1 MRPQSRVTYTCALF
15 SSNNPSNSTM
25 QAQVPPSVRSS
36 KYRKYGA
43 FPAVASILAT
53 CNFVECLQGVEQ
65 IENWIYI
72 CPKSA
77 AVCKEVY
84 KYHASLQIG
93 TDKCFERR
101 GISPLEFVS

>member
-1 MRPQSRVTYTCALF
+1 
-15 SSNNPSNSTM
+15 M

-53 CNFVECLQGVEQ
+53 CISWRVFRGGEQ
-65 IENWIYI
+65 IENWIFI

-77 AVCKEVY
+77 AVCKEAY

-93 TDKCFERR
+93 TDKCFGGE
-101 GISPLEFVS
+101 VSLPWNLYHEYHVWGDQYG